1 MINFRTATTA
11 DIAAIA
17 SLHAESWRKHYRGI
31 WRDAYLDGPVYE
43 DRAKVWRERLESPKS
58 NQHIL
63 LAMANDAL
71 VGFACFYLDDDP
83 VFGTLLDNLHVVSDQ
98 QGGGIGTQLIR
109 AAAAVAHGHD
119 PDSKFYLWVLEA
131 NHKARGFYEHLGAN
145 HHETVQLEEPDG
157 GASSVCRYVWSKAS
171 DLMTQALQQS

>member
-17 SLHAESWRKHYRGI
+17 TLHAESWRKHYRGI

-58 NQHIL
+58 NQYIL
-63 LAMANDAL
+63 LATANDAL
-71 VGFACFYLDDDP
+71 IGFACLYLDDDP
-83 VFGTLLDNLHVVSDQ
+83 VFGTLLDNLHVSSEQ
-98 QGGGIGTQLIR
+98 QRAGIGGQLIR
-109 AAAAVAHGHD
+109 AAAGISHQHN

-131 NHKARGFYEHLGAN
+131 NHKARRFYERLGAV

-157 GASSVCRYVWSKAS
+157 GESSVCRYVWIKAS
-171 DLMTQALQQS
+171 DLMTQAPQKP